1 MGQLEQRAAVA
12 VHGLAGLV
20 QVLFFWAHRT
30 EELKLIR
37 RLYDWVLRWA
47 ESPYGVWALFVLAF
61 AESSFFPIPPDVLL
75 IALCLGKPARAL
87 MFGSVSLLGSV
98 TGGMLGYYIG
108 TALMKTVGQP
118 IIEFYGAE
126 HIFLEL
132 QTTFNEN
139 SVIAIL
145 IAAITPIPYKV
156 FTITAGV
163 CDTPLGTFVMASLVG
178 RGVRFFAVAG
188 LITAFGPKIQSFID
202 HYFNKLAWTF
212 GVLLVGGFVLIK
224 ILL

>member
-108 TALMKTVGQP
+108 TALMKTVGLVPPPKGQ
-118 IIEFYGAE
+118 GAE
-126 HIFLEL
+126 ILDGSPDDVAQEL
-132 QTTFNEN
+132 LKRIREN
-139 SVIAIL
+139 TGVI
-145 IAAITPIPYKV
+145 
-156 FTITAGV
+156 
-163 CDTPLGTFVMASLVG
+163 
-178 RGVRFFAVAG
+178 
-188 LITAFGPKIQSFID
+188 
-202 HYFNKLAWTF
+202 
-212 GVLLVGGFVLIK
+212 
-224 ILL
+224 